1 MSDAY
6 EDLVATVADLKER
19 IEALERR
26 LAGDRLA
33 AGTRSPESLEAKW
46 DNAEGQEHRW
56 SERDFVA

>member
-6 EDLVATVADLKER
+6 EDLVATVADLKAR

-33 AGTRSPESLEAKW
+33 AGTRSPESVRW
-46 DNAEGQEHRW
+46 DHPDGKPWTEE
-56 SERDFVA
+56 DFTGAS

>member
-6 EDLVATVADLKER
+6 EDLVATVADLKAR

-33 AGTRSPESLEAKW
+33 AGTCSPESLEARW
-46 DNAEGQEHRW
+46 DYPDGKPWTEE
-56 SERDFVA
+56 DFIGAS